1 MYAAVESGET
11 GGLFRSDDAGQS
23 WVKITDDPRVVTRGD
38 DFAEVKV
45 DPRNADTVY
54 TASALSWKSTDGGKT
69 FRALRGAPGG
79 DDYHRIWI
87 NPTNPDIILIRSEQG
102 ATIHGHRGDT
112 RS

>member
-1 MYAAVESGET
+1 
-11 GGLFRSDDAGQS
+11 
-23 WVKITDDPRVVTRGD
+23 DPRVVTRGD

-54 TASALSWKSTDGGKT
+54 TAIIVSWTSTDGGKT

-87 NPTNPDIILIRSEQG
+87 NPTNPDIILIASDQG
-102 ATIHGHRGDT
+102 ATITVNGGATWSSWDNQPTAPFSHVSADT
-112 RS
+112 AFPDR